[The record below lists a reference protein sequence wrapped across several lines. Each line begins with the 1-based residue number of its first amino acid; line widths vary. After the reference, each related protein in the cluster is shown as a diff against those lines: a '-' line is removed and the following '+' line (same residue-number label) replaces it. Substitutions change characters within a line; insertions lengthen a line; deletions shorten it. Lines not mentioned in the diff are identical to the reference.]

1 MSLLKDY
8 AFFML
13 AIQLSFTLI
22 NLTGIFPVQTD
33 VMGIDVY
40 DNMVHSVEQVRTA
53 FEDASNITDYL
64 AGAAKAMIYGV
75 AIVIQFFLMVF
86 FGASAML
93 RALQFPPALADTV
106 GLFIGALILYELGS
120 MLLKRG

>member
-1 MSLLKDY
+1 MSLIRDY

-13 AIQLSFTLI
+13 ALQLSFTLI
-22 NLTGIFPVQTD
+22 NLAGIFPVQTD
-33 VMGIDVY
+33 IMGINVY
-40 DNMVHSVEQVRTA
+40 DNMINSVNQVRAA

-86 FGASAML
+86 FGSSAML
-93 RALQFPPALADTV
+93 KALQFPPALADIV

-120 MLLKRG
+120 KLLRRS